1 MGRFIEP
8 AVLTGKHVQLEPLTL
23 QHEQGLRE
31 AAADG
36 ALWKL
41 WYCSVPEPEKT
52 RAYIEQALTLQET
65 VHEMPFAV
73 REIREGQ
80 PGAVVGSTRFFR
92 VDPANRHL
100 EIGFTWYAKRVQGTL
115 VNTEAKYLLLAHA
128 FEQLECI
135 AVEFRT
141 HWMNHRS
148 RAAIASL
155 GAKQDGV
162 LRNHVLMNGTRRDT
176 VVFSIIDAEW
186 PTVKQHLGFKLAGI
200 G

>member
-1 MGRFIEP
+1 MGHFIEP
-8 AVLTGKHVQLEPLTL
+8 VVLTGKHVQLEPLTL
-23 QHEQGLRE
+23 QHERGLRE

-36 ALWKL
+36 ELWRL

-52 RAYIEQALTLQET
+52 RDYIEQALTLQET

-73 REIREGQ
+73 REIRDNE

-100 EIGFTWYAKRVQGTL
+100 EIGFTWYAKSVQGSL

-128 FEQLECI
+128 FEQLQCI

-141 HWMNHRS
+141 HWMNLRS

-162 LRNHVLMNGTRRDT
+162 LRNHVIMNGTRRDT
-176 VVFSIIDAEW
+176 VVFSIIDSEW
-186 PTVKQHLGFKLAGI
+186 PTVKQHLEFKPI
-200 G
+200 